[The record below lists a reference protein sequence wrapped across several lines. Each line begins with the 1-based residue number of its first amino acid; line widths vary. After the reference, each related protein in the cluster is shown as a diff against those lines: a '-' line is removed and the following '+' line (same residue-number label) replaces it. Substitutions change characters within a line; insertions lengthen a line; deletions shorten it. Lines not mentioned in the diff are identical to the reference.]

1 MKLICILS
9 TVPSLPVARKLS
21 HELLRKRLAAC
32 VNIIPQVESHYS
44 WKGKLEKSNEVQLV
58 IKTQAKHFK
67 KIEALFKD
75 NHPYEVPELIA
86 FSICLGSSAY
96 LKWVSESISNKTT

>member
-9 TVPSLPVARKLS
+9 TAPSLPIARKLAKVLIQS
-21 HELLRKRLAAC
+21 KLAAC
-32 VNIIPQVESHYS
+32 VNIIPQIESHYV
-44 WKGKLEKSNEVQLV
+44 WKGKLEKSKEVQLV

-67 KIEALFKD
+67 KIEAVFKN

-86 FSICLGSSAY
+86 FSICASSSAY